1 MDDKKIEKKAK
12 AIPDGVPILA
22 WEFDKKDTPSIIVF
36 TKTNG
41 KVYIE
46 KSAQH
51 ESGCIVLDGY
61 RKQSDTVREF
71 IKKLK
76 YKTTTAY
83 YGASRGYQSK
93 IKKRLKT
100 LGNVCKLIQLLKNL

>member
-22 WEFDKKDTPSIIVF
+22 WEFDKKDTPSIMVF

-51 ESGCIVLDGY
+51 ESGCFILDGY
-61 RKQSDTVREF
+61 RKQSDTVSEF
-71 IKKLK
+71 V
-76 YKTTTAY
+76 
-83 YGASRGYQSK
+83 GK
-93 IKKRLKT
+93 IKE
-100 LGNVCKLIQLLKNL
+100 LIHGFENISQDTDDCLCEYIDEFAKEYGVEVEECNT